1 MSVIRRPFRT
11 ASTSW
16 NEPLILDKSRQSYQ
30 SHIHGKVSDF
40 LGSSCIMNRQ
50 VSCNIGYDSP
60 QGPRQ
65 PFFRESSLAN
75 REGFC
80 FNSNSP
86 FRIQSPS
93 VEISSNPDQKLLCSR
108 VSEQVP
114 SRYPLSCVDTVS
126 SNFHEQLHGI
136 GFNSTIDR
144 RLQCS
149 SEPNAP
155 ACVTHQPPFSTTP
168 KNPSKVSWAWCLL
181 MSLLLQMHLVFAL
194 DPSFANADVLDKQDH
209 ACSQHRD
216 HGHPLYGHGQGQ
228 LQDGKS
234 IQENT
239 GVEVTVLS
247 DGTSVFEMN
256 KQLTLPN
263 GDDISENHRFA
274 PGTPN
279 FDDLRRDSDAKVSFE
294 QDREEVSKSRYQESD
309 FRKKGYHTLEE
320 KRTGVELD
328 EEQAEKNHKLTNERV
343 TEEENVLQKKIS
355 RIQTTN
361 EEPNIQKSREPGSAA
376 RQKRDARGMPV
387 VPQSMSMPGLILAH
401 GYPAEVHHVTT
412 DDGYILEVHRI
423 PGPRML
429 DMSPKKKRRR
439 NRRQSQRS
447 KRDASLT
454 YDPLEVLKI
463 LEEERLL
470 NFLEHGDAELFN
482 MVEDELR
489 AQSHDGLEK
498 LPQKGD
504 EFGFGSVFDYYSNN
518 ERQTTLDGDTDLQSQ
533 NEGQME
539 NRGTHDVSGVN
550 RRTVPK
556 NISTRKQRYKRSEDR
571 QSMFQRRQMIRTLD
585 PRTLMSMARN
595 GGGLNGPLRPNVG
608 QSPPLRPRP
617 SRHTYQR
624 PRRRSHTPLDPV
636 ITDMRSGG
644 QRRSSSSRDPA
655 PENSVTRGNSATKD
669 HSTVRGNPAK
679 RENSAT
685 RTNPSMLRFGRV
697 QTLFPFDPLSK
708 RICYESDNC
717 CENSTN
723 CISKGN
729 SLGID
734 RPARQTAPFRNAKL
748 NENHADAPD
757 DLFNDGL
764 NEIENDHVVKNG
776 SRFSGQENKHFKPG
790 RNGKKKVVF
799 IQHCLQCS
807 SADFVLNDHNQAL
820 GFILADAGYDVWL
833 GNFRGNQYSR
843 GHISLSRS
851 NVDFWKFTVD
861 DLARYDLPAMIQHVL
876 TTTASDDLFY
886 IGHSLGTMSFF
897 MASSTNPDF
906 LSKIRLMIALAPSGY
921 LDHMQGGLKVMVKSA
936 QTFYRMMEA
945 IGFGEIGTVMPWR
958 GGLMSRICKP
968 ASPFA
973 GICSAFLP
981 AMSGSNN
988 GLHDMEY
995 LPSMLS
1001 NLPAGT
1007 SFRLMAQIGQIIGA
1021 DGIRKFDFGNP
1032 EENLR
1037 HYGTLMPPH
1046 YPLEKIT
1053 CPVAIMWSQN
1063 DIIVTPVD
1071 VARTARRLPNV
1082 VLNYKVPHST
1092 FNHVDFLFAD
1102 IARQLVYDPILK
1114 LLESHK

>member
-1 MSVIRRPFRT
+1 MFQNGKMFEKWR
-11 ASTSW
+11 
-16 NEPLILDKSRQSYQ
+16 LI
-30 SHIHGKVSDF
+30 
-40 LGSSCIMNRQ
+40 
-50 VSCNIGYDSP
+50 
-60 QGPRQ
+60 
-65 PFFRESSLAN
+65 
-75 REGFC
+75 
-80 FNSNSP
+80 
-86 FRIQSPS
+86 
-93 VEISSNPDQKLLCSR
+93 
-108 VSEQVP
+108 
-114 SRYPLSCVDTVS
+114 
-126 SNFHEQLHGI
+126 
-136 GFNSTIDR
+136 
-144 RLQCS
+144 
-149 SEPNAP
+149 
-155 ACVTHQPPFSTTP
+155 
-168 KNPSKVSWAWCLL
+168 
-181 MSLLLQMHLVFAL
+181 
-194 DPSFANADVLDKQDH
+194 
-209 ACSQHRD
+209 
-216 HGHPLYGHGQGQ
+216 
-228 LQDGKS
+228 
-234 IQENT
+234 
-239 GVEVTVLS
+239 
-247 DGTSVFEMN
+247 
-256 KQLTLPN
+256 
-263 GDDISENHRFA
+263 
-274 PGTPN
+274 
-279 FDDLRRDSDAKVSFE
+279 
-294 QDREEVSKSRYQESD
+294 
-309 FRKKGYHTLEE
+309 
-320 KRTGVELD
+320 
-328 EEQAEKNHKLTNERV
+328 
-343 TEEENVLQKKIS
+343 
-355 RIQTTN
+355 
-361 EEPNIQKSREPGSAA
+361 
-376 RQKRDARGMPV
+376 
-387 VPQSMSMPGLILAH
+387 PGLILAH

-636 ITDMRSGG
+636 ITDMRSG
-644 QRRSSSSRDPA
+644 
-655 PENSVTRGNSATKD
+655 
-669 HSTVRGNPAK
+669 
-679 RENSAT
+679 
-685 RTNPSMLRFGRV
+685 
-697 QTLFPFDPLSK
+697 
-708 RICYESDNC
+708 
-717 CENSTN
+717 
-723 CISKGN
+723 GN

-988 GLHDMEY
+988 GLHDMVGGGWWEY